1 MASFAPD
8 VTTQSSI
15 ASPTNIFYFL
25 LIPALVLWY
34 TYWRISRRRMI
45 ELAKKLPGPNGFW
58 LFGNALHFLGSSHSK
73 LMGKNYF
80 YFYF

>member
-45 ELAKKLPGPNGFW
+45 ELAKNLPGPNGFW
-58 LFGNALHFLGSSHSK
+58 LFGNALHFAVGSSHSK
-73 LMGKNYF
+73 F
-80 YFYF
+80 FIIFF